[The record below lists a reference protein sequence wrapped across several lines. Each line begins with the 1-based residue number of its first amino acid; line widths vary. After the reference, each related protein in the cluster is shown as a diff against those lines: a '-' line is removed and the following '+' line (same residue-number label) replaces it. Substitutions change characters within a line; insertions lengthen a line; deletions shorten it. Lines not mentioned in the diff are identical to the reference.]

1 MSKLLVPYDASKN
14 AQRAVDYV
22 LSRAKRD
29 PGLEAVLV
37 IVEPEP
43 IVYGEVAIY
52 QDEKALH
59 AFLTQRGLALLE
71 PAEAKLKSAGI
82 RCECHCP
89 IGDTAEEIVRLAE
102 RRQCS
107 EIVMG
112 TRGMGALRNLVL
124 GSVATKVI
132 HLTPLPVT
140 LVK

>member
-1 MSKLLVPYDASKN
+1 MSKLLIPYDTSEN
-14 AQRAVDYV
+14 ARRAVDYV
-22 LSRAKRD
+22 VARAQRC
-29 PGLEAVLV
+29 PALEAVLV

-71 PAEAKLKSAGI
+71 PAEARLKGSGVP
-82 RCECHCP
+82 CESHCM
-89 IGDTAEEIVRLAE
+89 IGDAAEEIVALGE

-112 TRGMGALRNLVL
+112 TRGMGALRNLIL
-124 GSVATKVI
+124 GSVATRVI
-132 HLTPLPVT
+132 HLSPLPVT
-140 LVK
+140 LVR